1 MHDKQVS
8 VGKLWEGIILLNTFN
23 VTDNCYFLRDENEIR
38 SHSRW
43 LNDFL

>member
-8 VGKLWEGIILLNTFN
+8 VGKLWEGIILLNIFN
-23 VTDNCYFLRDENEIR
+23 VTDNWYFLRGENEIR
-38 SHSRW
+38 SHLRW